1 MIEQIAQGFGLFF
14 TFQNILLVM
23 LGVPLGIIIGAIPG
37 LTPSMAIAL
46 LLPITFSLPVVPSI
60 AFLMGIYKGGVYG
73 GSISAILVR
82 SPGTPE
88 AAATMFDGYPLAQQG
103 KAGKALKMAIYA
115 SVMGDTFSDLVLI
128 FSAGALATLALKAG
142 PVEYF
147 SLIVLSLTI
156 IGSASGKSMIKGL
169 ITAVLGLTFG
179 FAGMDPLQGT
189 ERFVFGSME
198 LSAGVGFLPLL
209 IGLFAVSEVIVQA
222 EKKLTGL
229 TLETRTSLKKS
240 ENPSDNRVSWP
251 EMRRCLRTIFRSSV
265 IGTMI
270 GAMPGV
276 GATAAA
282 FIGYGAAQRASKTP
296 EKFGKGEIEGV
307 AAAEAA
313 NNAVCGSNLIPLLTL
328 GIPGSLTA
336 AILIGAFLIQGL
348 PIGPLIFE
356 KHAPVVYG
364 VYFSLL
370 FANFTNLG
378 MAQVLIR
385 VALKVIYVSRD
396 ILFPII
402 LMTCIIGSFAWN
414 NTLFDVKIMFVFGII
429 GYLMRKLQFPATPFL
444 IAFILGP
451 MAEVALRE
459 GMIIHKG
466 DVTVLVTRPISL
478 ICLLLTVL
486 SIFFIARRRLRG
498 EHLLGEEKK
507 EEVK

>member
-1 MIEQIAQGFGLFF
+1 MLEQVAEGFALFL
-14 TFQNILLVM
+14 TFQNVFLVIF
-23 LGVPLGIIIGAIPG
+23 GVTIGIIIGAIPG

-46 LLPITFSLPVVPSI
+46 ALPISFVLPVVPSL
-60 AFLMGIYKGGVYG
+60 AFLMGVYKGGVYG

-103 KAGKALKMAIYA
+103 KAGKALKMAVYA

-147 SLIVLSLTI
+147 SLLLLSLTI
-156 IGSASGKSMIKGL
+156 IGSASGKNILKGL
-169 ITAVLGLTFG
+169 ITAVLGLMMG
-179 FAGMDPLQGT
+179 FVGVDPLQGT

-198 LSAGVGFLPLL
+198 LSAGLGFLPLL

-222 EKKLTGL
+222 EKKVVESSR
-229 TLETRTSLKKS
+229 ETSTSLKKS
-240 ENPSDNRVSWP
+240 DDPADNRVSWV
-251 EMRRCLRTIFRSSV
+251 EMKGCLKTIFRSSV
-265 IGTMI
+265 IGTVI

-282 FIGYGAAQRASKTP
+282 FLGYGAAQRASKSP
-296 EKFGKGEIEGV
+296 EKFGTGCLEGV

-328 GIPGSLTA
+328 GVPGSLTA
-336 AILIGAFLIQGL
+336 AILVGAFLIQGL

-356 KHAPVVYG
+356 HHGPVIYG
-364 VYFSLL
+364 LYISLL
-370 FANFTNLG
+370 FANFVNFTVAHV
-378 MAQVLIR
+378 MIR
-385 VALKVIYVSRD
+385 IALKVIYVSKD
-396 ILFPII
+396 TLFPII
-402 LMTCIIGSFAWN
+402 MITCVIGSFAWN
-414 NTLFDVKIMFVFGII
+414 NTLFDVKIMFIFGVI
-429 GYLMRKLQFPATPFL
+429 GYFMRKLEFPVTPFL

-459 GMIIHKG
+459 AMVIHKG
-466 DVTVLVTRPISL
+466 DVTVFVTHPISL
-478 ICLLLTVL
+478 VCLILTVL
-486 SIFFIARRRLRG
+486 SVVLISYRQIRG
-498 EHLLGEEKK
+498 T
-507 EEVK
+507 

>member
-1 MIEQIAQGFGLFF
+1 MLEQLAAGFDLFF
-14 TFQNILLVM
+14 AIDNILLIL

-128 FSAGALATLALKAG
+128 FSAGALATVALKAS

-147 SLIVLSLTI
+147 ALLILSLTI
-156 IGSASGKSMIKGL
+156 IGSASGRSMIKGL
-169 ITAVLGLTFG
+169 ITAVLGLMFG
-179 FAGMDPLQGT
+179 FVGVDPLQGT

-209 IGLFAVSEVIVQA
+209 IGLFAVSEAIVQTERKISA
-222 EKKLTGL
+222 FSTES
-229 TLETRTSLKKS
+229 RMSLKKS
-240 ENPSDNRVSWP
+240 DNPDDSRVLWP
-251 EMRRCLRTIFRSSV
+251 ELRRCLKSIFRSSV
-265 IGTMI
+265 IGTVI

-296 EKFGKGEIEGV
+296 EKFGTGEVEGI

-348 PIGPLIFE
+348 PIGPLIFQD
-356 KHAPVVYG
+356 HAPVVYG
-364 VYFSLL
+364 VYLSLL
-370 FANFTNLG
+370 FANFSNFFF
-378 MAQVLIR
+378 AQILIK
-385 VALKVIYVSRD
+385 VALKVIYIGKD

-402 LMTCIIGSFAWN
+402 LSTCVIGSFAWN

-459 GMIIHKG
+459 AMIIHKG
-466 DVTVLVTRPISL
+466 DFSVFVTRPISL
-478 ICLLLTVL
+478 ICLILTL
-486 SIFFIARRRLRG
+486 FSIFFIARRRLKG
-498 EHLLGEEKK
+498 GHLA
-507 EEVK
+507 EVQH

>member
-1 MIEQIAQGFGLFF
+1 MIEQILAGFDLFF
-14 TFQNILLVM
+14 GFQNILLIM
-23 LGVPLGIIIGAIPG
+23 LGVPMGIIIGAIPG

-46 LLPITFSLPVVPSI
+46 LLPVTFSLPVVPSI

-103 KAGKALKMAIYA
+103 KAGKALKMAIYS

-128 FSAGALATLALKAG
+128 FSAGALATVALKAS
-142 PVEYF
+142 PVETF
-147 SLIVLSLTI
+147 ALLVLSLTI
-156 IGSASGKSMIKGL
+156 IGSAAGKSMLKGL
-169 ITAVLGLTFG
+169 ITAVLGLVFG
-179 FAGMDPLQGT
+179 FVGVDPLQGT

-209 IGLFAVSEVIVQA
+209 IGLFAVSEVIVQT
-222 EKKLTGL
+222 EKKITKQSG
-229 TLETRTSLKKS
+229 ESRMILKKS
-240 ENPSDNRVSWP
+240 DNPDDSRVLWP
-251 EMRRCLRTIFRSSV
+251 ELRRCLKTIFRSSV
-265 IGTMI
+265 IGTVI

-296 EKFGKGEIEGV
+296 EKFGTGEVEGI

-348 PIGPLIFE
+348 PIGPLIFQS
-356 KHAPVVYG
+356 HAPVVYG
-364 VYFSLL
+364 IYLSLL
-370 FANFTNLG
+370 FANFMNFFFAHL
-378 MAQVLIR
+378 LIK
-385 VALKVIYVSRD
+385 VALRVIYVSKD

-402 LMTCIIGSFAWN
+402 LTTCVIGSYASN
-414 NTLFDVKIMFVFGII
+414 NTLFDVQIMFIFGII

-459 GMIIHKG
+459 ALIIHQENY
-466 DVTVLVTRPISL
+466 TVFLTRPISL
-478 ICLLLTVL
+478 VCLILTL
-486 SIFFIARRRLRG
+486 FSIFFIARRRLRG
-498 EHLLGEEKK
+498 KDLIDSPH
-507 EEVK
+507 

>member
-1 MIEQIAQGFGLFF
+1 MIEQIIQGFWLFF
-14 TFQNILLVM
+14 SFQNIFLII
-23 LGVPLGIIIGAIPG
+23 LGVTAGIIIGAIPG

-46 LLPITFSLPVVPSI
+46 LLPITFNLPVVPSI

-88 AAATMFDGYPLAQQG
+88 SAATMFDGYPLAQQG

-128 FSAGALATLALKAG
+128 FSAGLLATLALKAG

-147 SLIVLSLTI
+147 SLLILSLTI
-156 IGSASGKSMIKGL
+156 IGSASGRSMTKGL
-169 ITAVLGLTFG
+169 ITALLGLTFG
-179 FAGMDPLQGT
+179 FVGMDPIQGT

-209 IGLFAVSEVIVQA
+209 IGLFAVSEVIMQA
-222 EKKLTGL
+222 EKSISTMLM
-229 TLETRTSLKKS
+229 RTSLKKS
-240 ENPSDNRVSWP
+240 DNPADNRVSWS
-251 EMRRCLRTIFRSSV
+251 EMRPCLKTILRSSI
-265 IGTMI
+265 IGTVI

-296 EKFGKGEIEGV
+296 ERFGTGELEGV

-328 GIPGSLTA
+328 GIPGSLSA

-356 KHAPVVYG
+356 SHGPVVYG

-370 FANFTNLG
+370 FANFTNFSV
-378 MAQVLIR
+378 AQVMIR
-385 VALKVIYVSRD
+385 IALKVIYINRNV
-396 ILFPII
+396 LFPII
-402 LMTCIIGSFAWN
+402 LMTCIIGGYAWN
-414 NTLFDVKIMFVFGII
+414 NTMFDVKIMFVFGII
-429 GYLMRKLQFPATPFL
+429 GYLMRRLNFPATPFL

-459 GMIIHKG
+459 AMVIYKG
-466 DVTVLVTRPISL
+466 DITIFLVRPISL
-478 ICLLLTVL
+478 VCLILTIF
-486 SIFFIARRRLRG
+486 SIYFIARRRLQV
-498 EHLLGEEKK
+498 EHLAAETAETG
-507 EEVK
+507 